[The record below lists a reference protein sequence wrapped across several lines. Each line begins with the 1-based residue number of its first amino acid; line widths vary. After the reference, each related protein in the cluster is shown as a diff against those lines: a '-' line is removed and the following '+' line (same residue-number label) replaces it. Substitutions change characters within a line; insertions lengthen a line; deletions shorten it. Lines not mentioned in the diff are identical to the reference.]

1 MIPFGDRR
9 QFFLQGGRCPPLCL
23 GAGRLP
29 SDASDRARH
38 GSYHATRSDILPHP
52 QSAPAG
58 IKESTIDIDGI
69 INVNKPIGAT
79 SARVVDWVRRISGV
93 RKSGHAGTL
102 DPAADGVLIVCQG
115 RATKLVE
122 QFMGL
127 PKVYRTV
134 ARLDVTSSSFDS
146 DRPHEPVE
154 IARVPSES
162 EVIAALASFVGKI
175 QQVPPAVSALK
186 VGGQPS
192 YKLERQGRAVELAP
206 REVHIYSNTL
216 LSYAWPEIRFD
227 THCGRGTYIRALIRD
242 LGAALGVGG
251 CLTGLTRL
259 AIGPF
264 RVEEAWTRERMEQ
277 AKMADYLIPIE
288 RARELLAEPV

>member
-1 MIPFGDRR
+1 MSSR
-9 QFFLQGGRCPPLCL
+9 L
-23 GAGRLP
+23 GAT
-29 SDASDRARH
+29 A
-38 GSYHATRSDILPHP
+38 YHFRGVDPAHHHRCDIKTKIILPHRF
-52 QSAPAG
+52 SEPAEN
-58 IKESTIDIDGI
+58 KESPIDIDGI
-69 INVNKPIGAT
+69 INVNKPTGAT
-79 SARVVDWVRRISGV
+79 SARVVDWVRRITGV

-102 DPAADGVLIVCQG
+102 DPAADGVLIICQG

-162 EVIAALASFVGKI
+162 EVIAALARFVGKI

-186 VGGQPS
+186 IGGQPS

-206 REVHIYSNTL
+206 REVQIYSNTL

-288 RARELLAEPV
+288 RARELLTNRP